1 MGKKERTDS
10 LVRRKSLGSDRWE
23 RTGTNTDESPKMSK
37 CSTLS
42 SIQTQRGETRLFH
55 PEFGPVPQPSACF
68 RQQQEGSSAWPQTR
82 STVQRMRSHEWGEQ
96 SVLLQA
102 LIKGQA
108 TFNRGDRTRIS
119 TGFVYVQ
126 HCMHRVSSSMTNSVF
141 TSTSCEYSV
150 AWLKFV
156 IIAYTSPGS

>member
-23 RTGTNTDESPKMSK
+23 RTGTNTDQSPKMSK

-42 SIQTQRGETRLFH
+42 SIQTQRGEKRLFH

-68 RQQQEGSSAWPQTR
+68 RQQQAGR
-82 STVQRMRSHEWGEQ
+82 Q
-96 SVLLQA
+96 S
-102 LIKGQA
+102 IKGQA

-126 HCMHRVSSSMTNSVF
+126 HFIHRVSSSMTNSVF

-150 AWLKFV
+150 ARLKFV
-156 IIAYTSPGS
+156 VIAYTSPGS